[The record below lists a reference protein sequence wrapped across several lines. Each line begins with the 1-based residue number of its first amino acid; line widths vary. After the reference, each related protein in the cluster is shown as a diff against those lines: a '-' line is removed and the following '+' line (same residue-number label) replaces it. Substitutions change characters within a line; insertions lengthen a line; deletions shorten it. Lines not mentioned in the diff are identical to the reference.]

1 MILAVASGKGGTGK
15 TMVAV
20 SLALSAAGE
29 GKAPVHLLDCDVE
42 APNAALFLQPDI
54 ERYRAAGVSVPAVDA
69 ERCSLCGR
77 CAEVCA
83 FHAIAVVAG
92 QVLVFRE
99 ICHGCG
105 SCATQ
110 CPESAIAERLH
121 ATGRLEAG
129 KADGVTFAR
138 GRLNVGEA
146 MAPPVIRALKDWLL
160 PLVEPTAR
168 VILDA
173 PPGTACP
180 LVQTVR
186 RADYALLVTE
196 PTPFGLHDLRLAVE
210 VVRDVLRIPVGI
222 VLNRE
227 RAGGSVAL
235 ERFCEEQD
243 LPILLRIP
251 FERRIAEA
259 YSRGMPLVA
268 AAPEYRVEFL
278 RVLEA
283 IDVELAR

>member
-20 SLALSAAGE
+20 SLALSAAGA

-54 ERYRAAGVSVPAVDA
+54 GCRRTAGVPVPAVDA

-83 FHAIAVVAG
+83 YHAIAVVAG

-105 SCATQ
+105 SCASQ

-121 ATGRLEAG
+121 ATGLLEAG
-129 KADGVTFAR
+129 KADGLTFAA
-138 GRLNVGEA
+138 GRLNTGEA
-146 MAPPVIRALKDWLL
+146 MAPPVIRALKDWML
-160 PLVEPTAR
+160 PFVEPAAR

-180 LVQTVR
+180 LVQTVQQ
-186 RADYALLVTE
+186 ADYALLVTE

-210 VVRDVLRIPVGI
+210 VVRDVMRIPVGI
-222 VLNRE
+222 VLNRA
-227 RAGGSVAL
+227 RARGSDAL
-235 ERFCEEQD
+235 ERFCEEQG

-251 FERRIAEA
+251 FERRFAEA
-259 YSRGMPLVA
+259 YSRGVPLVA
-268 AAPEYRVEFL
+268 AAPEYREPFL
-278 RVLEA
+278 GLLDAV
-283 IDVELAR
+283 DTELGR